1 MPKVHNS
8 NNLSKDDICKFYEF
22 VCAYEK
28 DYKYSFGNFNID
40 DPQVKKFC
48 DDNDIALG
56 KRPKKHINL
65 FLRYISPK
73 INEKMIKRITY

>member
-28 DYKYSFGNFNID
+28 DYNKSRKISMEAEIREDLLWGLLEAIINT
-40 DPQVKKFC
+40 
-48 DDNDIALG
+48 
-56 KRPKKHINL
+56 RP
-65 FLRYISPK
+65 
-73 INEKMIKRITY
+73 